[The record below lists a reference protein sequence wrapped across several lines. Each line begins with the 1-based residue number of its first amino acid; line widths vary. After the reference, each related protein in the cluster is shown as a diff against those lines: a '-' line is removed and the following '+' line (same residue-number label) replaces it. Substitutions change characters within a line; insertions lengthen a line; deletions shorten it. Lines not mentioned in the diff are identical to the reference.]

1 MLFLRGAL
9 YGYEKVLVPNG
20 AAINT
25 IRHVILIQLLAT
37 VTTYAQET
45 VHWETVRKIREEG
58 LGNSHIM
65 EDVSWLT
72 DVFGPRVS
80 RSPSYIA
87 AVRWSADRLDE
98 YGLKNVHLESYEFG
112 TGWQNE
118 LTSVH
123 MVSPQYMPI
132 IAYPPSWTAGT
143 EGKVRGSAVYV
154 NFDEIESERD
164 LSALAGKLRGSF
176 VLTKPK
182 RVLTPNFQPD
192 AVLLTKER
200 LDEMARPVF
209 PSPPSEEGPETKQ
222 QGFPRSKILEFF
234 AVEGVAAIVRPDRVY
249 DDGTVMVTNVP
260 GRLWE
265 RGSLQRP
272 TELVMAAE
280 HYNRILRIL
289 EKEIPVTLEV
299 EVRVS
304 MIDDDHLDYNLIA
317 DIPGSD
323 LAEEVVM
330 LGAHLDAHGAATGAE
345 DNATGAAQV
354 MEAARILAAVG
365 VKPRRTIR
373 FALWGGEELGHLG
386 SRAYVRKH
394 FVDAQTGEYSREHE
408 QFSCYFNLDY
418 GTGRIRGLY
427 LMNNVDAEPIFSE
440 WTKPLRDMHFTHLV
454 LVPGGDIGSDHE
466 QFEAVGLPVFPFLQ
480 DPVENDSR
488 SFHSN
493 MDVYDRIVP
502 EYLIQGAIVTASLAY
517 HAAMRDE
524 KMPRVPE
531 R

>member
-1 MLFLRGAL
+1 M
-9 YGYEKVLVPNG
+9 K
-20 AAINT
+20 T
-25 IRHVILIQLLAT
+25 IRNVILIQLLLT
-37 VTTYAQET
+37 LTSYAQET

-58 LGNSHIM
+58 VGNSHVM

-87 AVRWSADRLDE
+87 AVRWAKERLE
-98 YGLKNVHLESYEFG
+98 NYGLKDVHLESYEFG
-112 TGWQNE
+112 TGWQND

-132 IAYPPSWTAGT
+132 IAYPPSWSAGT
-143 EGKVRGSAVYV
+143 DGKVRGPAVYI
-154 NFDEIESERD
+154 NIDAIESQGD
-164 LSALAGKLRGSF
+164 LSAFAGKLAGSIVF
-176 VLTKPK
+176 TRPK
-182 RVLTPNFQPD
+182 RLLEPNFKPD
-192 AVLLTKER
+192 AVLLTRER

-209 PSPPSEEGPETKQ
+209 PSPQSEEVPETKEED
-222 QGFPRSKILEFF
+222 FRRSKIIEFL
-234 AVEGVAAIVRPDRVY
+234 AAEGVAAIVRPDRVY

-265 RGSLQRP
+265 SGSLQRP

-280 HYNRILRIL
+280 HYNRIMRIL
-289 EKEIPVTLEV
+289 EKDIPVTLDV
-299 EVRVS
+299 EVKVS
-304 MIDDDHLDYNLIA
+304 VIGDDRLDYNLIA
-317 DIPGSD
+317 DIPGTD
-323 LAEEVVM
+323 LADEVVM

-354 MEAARILAAVG
+354 MEAARILAAIG

-386 SRAYVRKH
+386 SRAYVREH
-394 FVDAQTGEYSREHE
+394 LVDAQTGEYTREHE
-408 QFSCYFNLDY
+408 RFSCYFNLDY
-418 GTGRIRGLY
+418 GTGRIRGVY
-427 LMNNVDAEPIFSE
+427 LMNNFDAKPIFSE
-440 WTKPLRDMHFTHLV
+440 WMKPLQDMHFTHLV
-454 LVPGGDIGSDHE
+454 LVPGQDIGSDHE

-502 EYLIQGAIVTASLAY
+502 EYLIQGAIAAASFAY

-524 KMPRVPE
+524 KMPRVPKK
-531 R
+531 